1 MIDLH
6 AHTTASDGMLSPSE
20 VVRAAK
26 QAGLSAVAITDHD
39 TTGGLSEALAEG
51 NRAGIEVV
59 PGVELS
65 LAVAKG
71 SFHLIGLYV
80 DPADARL
87 AGLLGR
93 IREGRRARNAR
104 IAARLGELG
113 VPVTIEEV
121 AALARGEVV
130 SRPHFARALVR
141 RGHTGGV
148 KEAFDRF
155 LRKDGPA
162 YFERWRPPAAEAIGA
177 VRSAGGA
184 AVLCHPHTLGLG
196 DGEPLAEFVT
206 HLAGIGLDAVEVFY
220 PDYDRR
226 QTGSY
231 TKLAEGLGLLASGGS
246 DFHGPP
252 VSESRL
258 GTGRGGLSIPD
269 EVLAPIRAAT
279 SARTPRPI
287 SPR

>member
-20 VVRAAK
+20 VVRAAM
-26 QAGLSAVAITDHD
+26 QADLSAVAITDHD
-39 TTGGLSEALAEG
+39 TTGGLPEALAEG
-51 NRAGIEVV
+51 GRSGIEVV

-65 LAVAKG
+65 LACETG
-71 SFHLIGLYV
+71 SFHLIGLFI
-80 DPADARL
+80 DPEDARL
-87 AGLLGR
+87 GNLLGT
-93 IREGRRARNAR
+93 IRAGRRKRNLL

-121 AALARGEVV
+121 TAFARGEVV

-141 RGHTGGV
+141 RGHTGSL

-155 LRKDGPA
+155 LRKNGPA
-162 YFERWRPPAAEAIGA
+162 YFERWRPSAAEAIDA
-177 VRSAGGA
+177 VRGAGGA

-196 DGEPLAEFVT
+196 EGEPLAEFVT
-206 HLAGIGLDAVEVFY
+206 RLAGIGLDALEAFY

-231 TKLAEGLGLLASGGS
+231 TKLAEGLGLLVSGGS

-258 GTGRGGLSIPD
+258 GTGRGGLAIPD
-269 EVLAPIRAAT
+269 AVLAPIRAAT

>member
-6 AHTTASDGMLSPSE
+6 VHSNASDGMLSPSE

-26 QAGLSAVAITDHD
+26 QAGLSAVALTDHD
-39 TTGGLSEALAEG
+39 TTAGLSEALVEAVRG
-51 NRAGIEVV
+51 GPEVV

-65 LAVAKG
+65 LEFGPG
-71 SFHLIGLYV
+71 SLHLIGLFI
-80 DPADARL
+80 DPEDAAL
-87 AGLLGR
+87 DGLLRRLRQGR
-93 IREGRRARNAR
+93 SERNLR

-130 SRPHFARALVR
+130 SRPHFARALLR
-141 RGHTGGV
+141 RGHVGSL

-155 LRKDGPA
+155 LRKNGPA
-162 YFERWRPPAAEAIGA
+162 YVERWRPGAKEAISA
-177 VRSAGGA
+177 VRGGGGV

-196 DGEPLAEFVT
+196 EGEALSECVAGLAA
-206 HLAGIGLDAVEVFY
+206 LGLDALEAYY

-226 QTGSY
+226 QSERFEA
-231 TKLAEGLGLLASGGS
+231 LARRCGLLVSGGS

-269 EVLAPIRAAT
+269 GVLADLRALT
-279 SARTPRPI
+279 SGRTPRRG